1 MKPRLIFPKIAWLAG
16 ALFFVLSASS
26 LFFLA
31 GCGSSRVGELA
42 GVVQLAKST
51 NSEGILVFIPGTQY
65 RALTDEN
72 GSFLITGL
80 PSSEYAV
87 VAQFEGFDEARET
100 VQIQA
105 GQRTTLGPIILQKP
119 YKPQG
124 SISGFITLE
133 GETNHQDILLLLVG
147 TTYTTSTNT
156 TGYFQLT
163 NIPTATYQLLALK
176 DNWVPVSRNDIQV
189 AEGQETQVPNI
200 QLRKAEILPTPT
212 LPAPSLGD
220 FLLQG
225 SAFLEGEEN
234 HAGIRVSLVE
244 MPEKFAITDAT
255 GAFTLGGL
263 DDKPHS
269 LILSHAG
276 FVNEKIADAIPV
288 SATSASSCGFVTLQ
302 REYQPDLLGVLQGRV
317 FLDGLKKYDNTTVQL
332 QGISPP
338 VFTDVEGR
346 FKFVGIPSNKYVLIA
361 EHPGFESGQI
371 ESVEIKANQVVQA
384 PDLTLTPLK
393 KEEQAGTGGIVGMAM
408 LEGETDQGGIVAAIE
423 GTTFTAVTGTDGQF
437 VFDKVPIGAYTM
449 IFTKSGFK
457 NYYLGGVPVLLDQ
470 NTALE
475 PVLLAK
481 DVEPPYVLECFPRDG
496 SRKIPINQFVDVI
509 VRFSER
515 MDAGSVKQAVTIDP
529 PVGFDAFFDRESD
542 LSDFDTLHIRLYHQ
556 PPDPLMFNTQ
566 YQVQITPQARTPK
579 GIPMA
584 EPFVFSF
591 NTDGPLIVDSI
602 PRKGEGQFLL
612 NQGRKIMFLTN
623 APVDQTTFE
632 RAIRI
637 RPQPDSKPAI
647 EFIPMEMG
655 TQITIEANWRA
666 NTRYRVQLDN
676 AMRTVERQRFS
687 NTPFSLN
694 FRTEYTPES
703 DQFQPGVGRSFPRRG
718 RQR

>member
-1 MKPRLIFPKIAWLAG
+1 MKPRLIIPKMKRMAG
-16 ALFFVLSASS
+16 MLFCVLSIMGLFF
-26 LFFLA
+26 FA
-31 GCGSSRVGELA
+31 GCGNSKVGELA

-51 NSEGILVFIPGTQY
+51 NSEGVLVFIPGTQY

-72 GSFLITGL
+72 GSFIITDL
-80 PSSEYAV
+80 PPSEYTV

-100 VQIQA
+100 IQVLA
-105 GQRTTLGPIILQKP
+105 GQRTTLDPIILQKP

-156 TGYFQLT
+156 TGYFQFT
-163 NIPTATYQLLALK
+163 NIPVAAYQLLALK
-176 DNWVPVSRNDIQV
+176 DNWIPVSRNDIQV

-200 QLRKAEILPTPT
+200 QLRKAEVLPTPT
-212 LPAPSLGD
+212 LPPPSLGD

-225 SAFLEGEEN
+225 SAFLEGEES
-234 HAGIRVSLVE
+234 HAGIRVSLVDI
-244 MPEKFAITDAT
+244 PEKFTITDAT
-255 GAFTLGGL
+255 GSFTLNGL
-263 DDKPHS
+263 DEKPHS
-269 LILSHAG
+269 LILSHEG
-276 FVNEKIADAIPV
+276 FVNEKIADAVPV
-288 SATSASSCGFVTLQ
+288 SATSTSSCGFVTLQ

-317 FLDGLKKYDNTTVQL
+317 FLEGLKKYDNTTVQL
-332 QGISPP
+332 KGISPP
-338 VFTDVEGR
+338 VYTDAEGR
-346 FKFVGIPSNKYVLIA
+346 YKFVGIPSNKYELIA
-361 EHPGFESGQI
+361 EHPGFEPGQI
-371 ESVEIKANQVVQA
+371 EVVEIKANQVVQA

-393 KEEQAGTGGIVGMAM
+393 KEEQSGTGGIVGMAM

-423 GTTFTAVTGTDGQF
+423 GTTFTAVTGTNGQF
-437 VFDKVPIGAYTM
+437 FFEKIPIGAYTM
-449 IFTKSGFK
+449 IFTKPGYK

-475 PVLLAK
+475 PVLLSK
-481 DVEPPYVLECFPRDG
+481 DIEPPYVLECFPRDG
-496 SRKIPINQFVDVI
+496 SRKIPIDQYVDVI

-515 MDAGSVKQAVTIDP
+515 MDAGSVKQSVTIDP

-542 LSDFDTLHIRLYHQ
+542 LSDFDTLHVRLYHQ
-556 PPDPLMFNTQ
+556 PPNPLLFNRQ

-591 NTDGPLIVDSI
+591 TTDGPLIVDSI

-623 APVDQTTFE
+623 APVDQATFE

-637 RPQPDSKPAI
+637 RPQPDSNPQI
-647 EFIPMEMG
+647 EFLPAEMG

-676 AMRTVERQRFS
+676 AMRTVDRQRFS

-703 DQFQPGVGRSFPRRG
+703 DQFQPGGGRMLPRRG
-718 RQR
+718 RLH